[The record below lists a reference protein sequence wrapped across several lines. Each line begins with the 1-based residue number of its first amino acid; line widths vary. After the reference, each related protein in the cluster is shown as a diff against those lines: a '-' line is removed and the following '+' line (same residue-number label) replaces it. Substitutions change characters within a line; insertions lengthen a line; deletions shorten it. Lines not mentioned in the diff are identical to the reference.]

1 MLIYQIVILLLLAAF
16 VGLVIRNLRDY
27 APLSARKPARS
38 ERVSILVPAR
48 NEAQNIAACL
58 QGLLAQDYA
67 NLEIIVLDDCSEDD
81 TAERVRRLMERDSRL
96 RLISGQ
102 PIPPG
107 WAGKVWACSQLA
119 KEATGEWLLFVDAD
133 TRAQPALVGSAL
145 AFAQETNAAMVSTFP
160 RQVTVTFWERI
171 ALPMVHFLLLTFLP
185 IRQVWESPNPAFA
198 AACGQ
203 FELFRRDAY
212 AQIGGHA
219 AIPASFHDGLQL
231 GRRIKAAGLT
241 LRLFDGTEL
250 IACRM
255 YQGGSQVW
263 NGFTRNAYEGIG
275 SMGALIGLTVMQG
288 TLFLAPFGFLAAG
301 AFIGASWAWVCAGQ
315 VALIYAVRTLLAR
328 RFGGLGVVWLHPL
341 AAVTLLAIQWGS
353 WLKSRRKTGIA
364 WKGRAYAGSLAQ
376 PSPPVSDLQRDS

>member
-1 MLIYQIVILLLLAAF
+1 MLIYQIVILLLLTAF
-16 VGLVIRNLRDY
+16 LGLVIRNLRDY

-38 ERVSILVPAR
+38 EKVSVLVPAR
-48 NEAQNIAACL
+48 NEAENIEACL
-58 QGLLAQDYA
+58 QGLLAQEYA

-81 TAERVRRLMERDSRL
+81 TAERVRRRMTGDPRL
-96 RLISGQ
+96 RLISGR

-133 TRAQPALVGSAL
+133 TRAHPALVGSAL
-145 AFAQETNAAMVSTFP
+145 AFAQQTNAAMVSAFP
-160 RQVTVTFWERI
+160 KQITGTFWERV

-212 AQIGGHA
+212 EQIGGHA
-219 AIPASFHDGLQL
+219 SIPASFHDGLQL

-241 LRLFDGTEL
+241 LRLFDGTDL

-255 YQGGSQVW
+255 YQGGRQVW

-275 SMGALIGLTVMQG
+275 SMGALIGLTVMQV

-301 AFIGASWAWVCAGQ
+301 ALTGAIWGWVCAGQ
-315 VALIYAVRTLLAR
+315 VALIYAIRILLAR
-328 RFGGLGVVWLHPL
+328 RFGGLSMVWLHPL
-341 AAVTLLAIQWGS
+341 AAATLLAIQLGS
-353 WLKSRRKTGIA
+353 WWKSRRRSAIA
-364 WKGRAYAGSLAQ
+364 WKGRAYAGSLEPT
-376 PSPPVSDLQRDS
+376 PSVSDLQRNV